1 MGAQMVKLVTPEVD
15 FNQEAKAF
23 NLLGTDGQKYQ
34 LYDCQGKN
42 GIVVAFICNH
52 CPYVKAI
59 VSRMVVDASD
69 LMAEGIGFV
78 AINSNDAKTYP
89 EDSYEKMQEFAA
101 THSFRFPYLLDD
113 TQAVA
118 KAYGAICTPDFFG
131 YSKHLKLQY
140 RGRLDNHGMKPKDQ
154 SLNRE
159 LVEAMR
165 LVAQT
170 DSGPKVQHPSQGCS
184 IKWL

>member
-1 MGAQMVKLVTPEVD
+1 MVKLVTPEVD

-34 LYDCQGKN
+34 LHDCQGKN
-42 GIVVAFICNH
+42 GTVVVFICNH

-59 VSRMVVDASD
+59 VSRMVIDARD

-101 THSFRFPYLLDD
+101 IHSFGFPYLLDD
-113 TQAVA
+113 SQAVA

-131 YSKHLKLQY
+131 YSKNLKLQY
-140 RGRLDNHGMKPKDQ
+140 RGRLDSQGMQPKDQ
-154 SLNRE
+154 PPTRE
-159 LVEAMR
+159 LVQAMR
-165 LVAQT
+165 LIAQT
-170 DSGPKVQHPSQGCS
+170 DNGPKEQYASQGCS